1 MHYLQ
6 LNGKRPKNLAA
17 SALAATDKKGKILA
31 AGGEDHGRQCSISQ
45 RMAQNRGKPD
55 EVARAKAEEAHVRR
69 TLRAA
74 IINGAAMYNAED
86 AEACLKMFVHTA
98 ETVLTLTRSQ
108 LIANA
113 ITRSGGGGRPIRD
126 RVWMLRSAFD
136 TLLDEIGDG
145 EADLATVVGDGSQAA
160 ANVENTRFTNQ
171 SAAARTSM
179 TSLTMPKLTE

>member
-1 MHYLQ
+1 
-6 LNGKRPKNLAA
+6 
-17 SALAATDKKGKILA
+17 
-31 AGGEDHGRQCSISQ
+31 
-45 RMAQNRGKPD
+45 
-55 EVARAKAEEAHVRR
+55 
-69 TLRAA
+69 
-74 IINGAAMYNAED
+74 
-86 AEACLKMFVHTA
+86 MFVHTA

-179 TSLTMPKLTE
+179 TSLTMPKVVPLFLFLRNNTKIRLNQVARAYGGHAAVLCAKSESGTYRTVSGPAKIR